1 MLFCLDC
8 KRFLS
13 ADSLFCPGCGGA
25 VGGVR
30 CKNGHTIKAAKAAEY
45 CSICRSRQFVHA
57 APILY
62 LGCFGRIAAWII
74 ALLCVK
80 ALLANID
87 TVTHAAWNIFL
98 WILGCKV
105 ICWFLALIEFLVAL
119 RIIVWF
125 VSLGSKELA
134 AQIDPFPKLIPATFR
149 LMGKLLVW
157 ALKALLLLVEGRPS
171 SPKGSKKKRSEV
183 EEKS

>member
-13 ADSLFCPGCGGA
+13 GDSLFCPGCGGA

-30 CKNGHTIKAAKAAEY
+30 CKNGHTIKAAKSADY
-45 CSICRSRQFVHA
+45 CSICRNRQFVQA

-62 LGCFGRIAAWII
+62 LGCFGRLAAWII

-87 TVTHAAWNIFL
+87 IIIHLAWNTFL
-98 WILGCKV
+98 WIVGCKI
-105 ICWFLALIEFLVAL
+105 ICWFFALLELLIALKMLVWL
-119 RIIVWF
+119 

-134 AQIDPFPKLIPATFR
+134 AHIDPFPKLVPAVFR
-149 LMGKLLVW
+149 LAGKLLLW
-157 ALKALLLLVEGRPS
+157 CLKALLLAVEGRAS
-171 SPKGSKKKRSEV
+171 SPKSTKKKRTEA